1 MPIDLADDD
10 ADYIRQLMAEA
21 RAMKTK
27 PLPGTL
33 SLVAGHPGFIAHEI
47 DSPGE
52 YDADQRQQYVLSR
65 LADRYERPVAS
76 LPAHLA
82 AAVGEYKRGELK
94 DIDNPYHYRG
104 WYTSGAPLHNFAKAF
119 QSFGSGAYAVS
130 ALAANAV
137 DPVVPFDPDAK
148 KKFDTALNTLT
159 GYGAEAAGLVP
170 RGTPTFASV
179 AEDARDQR
187 GAMRGMDALPE
198 QRAVWNA
205 MVAQAHTNKTD
216 ALYGEGD
223 KHFQRTGMSETP
235 AAFAGAFT
243 DAVLDPWNGLGRA
256 AKMARAGMK
265 VKALREV
272 VGEFGMPMGAA
283 AASVYGMPTR

>member
-1 MPIDLADDD
+1 MPADI
-10 ADYIRQLMAEA
+10 ADEDTAYLRQLMAEA

-27 PLPGTL
+27 PLPGTI
-33 SLVAGHPGFIAHEI
+33 SLIAGHPGVIANEI
-47 DSPGE
+47 DSPAE
-52 YDADQRQQYVLSR
+52 WAADQRQQYVLSR
-65 LADRYERPVAS
+65 LAERYERPVAS

-94 DIDNPYHYRG
+94 DIDSPYHYRG
-104 WYTSGAPLHNFAKAF
+104 WFTSGAPLHNVATAF
-119 QSFGSGAYAVS
+119 QTLGSGAYAAS

-137 DPVVPFDPDAK
+137 DPAAPFDPDAK

-159 GYGAEAAGLVP
+159 AYGAEAAGLVP

-179 AEDARDQR
+179 AEDARYQR
-187 GAMRGMDALPE
+187 GAMGGMDALPE

-205 MVAQAHTNKTD
+205 MVGQAHTNKTND
-216 ALYGEGD
+216 LYGTGD
-223 KHFQRTGMSETP
+223 KHFQRAGMSETP

-243 DAVLDPWNGLGRA
+243 DSVLDPWNGLGRA

-265 VKALREV
+265 VKALKEV
-272 VGEFGMPMGAA
+272 VGEFGFPMGTA
-283 AASVYGMPTR
+283 AASAYGMPTR